1 MTTADMLL
9 RASPPVKRSPAPAA
23 FKVGDRV
30 FLRPSFQYA
39 SAAGVY
45 RVTAVLPWSEGQ
57 LHYRIHS
64 DEERHERVAPQDSL
78 EPATASSPP
87 VVNRVA
93 LIRKTFGRA

>member
-1 MTTADMLL
+1 MTTDMLL
-9 RASPPVKRSPAPAA
+9 RASPPVKRSSATPA
-23 FKVGDRV
+23 FKIGDRV

-78 EPATASSPP
+78 ELATASPP
-87 VVNRVA
+87 SVVKRAA
-93 LIRKTFGRA
+93 LIRKTFGRR